1 MIAATSWFLLT
12 LVGLGLP
19 LAVIVGGARARARWR
34 AGEDRAT
41 LIALASMLG
50 LLADHAAG
58 LITGS
63 LSFQAALAWAGGIAG
78 IGALALLLRAGWNAR
93 PGRAAVLAVILIT
106 ILAVAA
112 TAAPLTGWD
121 ARSIWF
127 FHGKVIFFD
136 GGLRPSPFWS
146 NPAYDWSHKDYP
158 KLLPMLAARFA
169 AVAGAWS
176 DAAAKSA
183 LAPLGAG
190 AFLGLLAASASQGFL
205 ILAPAAVAV
214 LGAWLWSGYMDSWVA
229 LYGAVAVLAMSAW
242 LETGRRVY
250 LAMSTAALGIALCL
264 KNEGQL
270 LAAAGLPALLCASAA
285 RRRLRW
291 QDLSV
296 LIAFI
301 PFTLWIPVKAELAAP
316 GDLDHAG
323 IVLRALEVAGDSG
336 EFLYRLSVLGQG
348 ALLHSHLFATTGAFL
363 AAGICVG
370 FRSSALICGLTGA
383 LYAGGLV
390 MVYLGTPLD
399 FTWHVEN
406 SLGRV
411 LMTPTL
417 LLLSGLSTMIPD
429 ILAACRK
436 PAFSRVS

>member
-34 AGEDRAT
+34 AGEDRTT
-41 LIALASMLG
+41 LIALALMLG

-58 LITGS
+58 LIAGS
-63 LSFQAALAWAGGIAG
+63 LSFQAALAWTGGISG
-78 IGALALLLRAGWNAR
+78 IGALALLLRAGRNAK
-93 PGRAAVLAVILIT
+93 PGWATVLAVILIT

-112 TAAPLTGWD
+112 THAPLTGWD

-127 FHGKVIFFD
+127 FHGKAIFFD
-136 GGLRPSPFWS
+136 GGLKPSPFWS

-158 KLLPMLAARFA
+158 ELLPMLAARYA
-169 AVAGAWS
+169 AFTGAWS

-190 AFLGLLAASASQGFL
+190 AFLGLLAVSASQGFMV
-205 ILAPAAVAV
+205 LAPAAVAV
-214 LGAWLWSGYMDSWVA
+214 LGAWLWNGYMDGWLA
-229 LYGAVAVLAMSAW
+229 LYAAVAVLAMSAW

-250 LAMSTAALGIALCL
+250 LALSTAALGITLCL

-270 LAAAGLPALLCASAA
+270 LAAASLPALLWASAA
-285 RRRLRW
+285 RLRLRW

-296 LIAFI
+296 LIALI
-301 PFTLWIPVKAELAAP
+301 PFALWLPVKARLAAQ
-316 GDLDHAG
+316 GDLDHTG

-336 EFLYRLSVLGQG
+336 ELLYRLSVLGQG
-348 ALLHSHLFATTGAFL
+348 MLLHSHLFAAAGAFL
-363 AAGICVG
+363 TVGICVG
-370 FRSSALICGLTGA
+370 FRPSALMCGLTGA

-390 MVYLGTPLD
+390 MVYLGTPLH

-406 SLGRV
+406 SLDRV
-411 LMTPTL
+411 LLTPTL

-436 PAFSRVS
+436 PTFSRAS